1 MQIMMRRGRR
11 RRLARLVSTRET
23 TDRAKNGVPHHQ
35 SGSVFTA
42 KREISDESPRFAVQS
57 PVSRGLHLPDHATR
71 VPCAEDSTALG
82 ASQRRGPIRWL
93 GGNWIGRIGR
103 VRRAPVRAR
112 RGRHEKKRSRGLRV
126 FRPRARH
133 STRTRGARRAS
144 TQRHPRR
151 DAPGECRG
159 PSPRLAR
166 SARASR
172 RPARAV
178 RRPAAHHAFRPA
190 RGVGAHL
197 HQQPPAAMS
206 AACVTASLAGAVRAP
221 GAIRARRARRV
232 AGRTV
237 RSDSRRA
244 DERTPRGG
252 PSPSFPIVRPEP
264 PLPSSVR
271 TT

>member
-1 MQIMMRRGRR
+1 MRRGRR

-82 ASQRRGPIRWL
+82 ASQRRGPIRSL
-93 GGNWIGRIGR
+93 PGNWIGRIGR

-112 RGRHEKKRSRGLRV
+112 RGRHEKRSRGLRV
-126 FRPRARH
+126 FRPRARRP
-133 STRTRGARRAS
+133 TRTRGARERALSVTHAATLPGSVEALLRAS
-144 TQRHPRR
+144 RSVRARVASPSASRPPARRASRVSSRSRCRSASSPTTSSSDERRLRHREPRRGRPRPRR
-151 DAPGECRG
+151 DSSATRATRRRPNGAATPVEPTRG
-159 PSPRLAR
+159 PP
-166 SARASR
+166 
-172 RPARAV
+172 
-178 RRPAAHHAFRPA
+178 
-190 RGVGAHL
+190 
-197 HQQPPAAMS
+197 
-206 AACVTASLAGAVRAP
+206 
-221 GAIRARRARRV
+221 
-232 AGRTV
+232 
-237 RSDSRRA
+237 
-244 DERTPRGG
+244 GG
-252 PSPSFPIVRPEP
+252 PVFFFPIVRPEP